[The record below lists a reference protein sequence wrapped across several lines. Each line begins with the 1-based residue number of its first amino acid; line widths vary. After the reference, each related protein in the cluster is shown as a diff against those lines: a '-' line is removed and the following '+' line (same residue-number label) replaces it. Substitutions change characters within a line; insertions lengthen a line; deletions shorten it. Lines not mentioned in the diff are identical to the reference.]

1 MTERSKDRL
10 GEGEVLLRKLRRLKL
25 RAAAVGKDDRAQL
38 LALMDDIESVR
49 RKLLRECALLEE
61 EFRVAAVRVTA
72 LSSYARVA
80 QASRRREH

>member
-1 MTERSKDRL
+1 MTELSKDRL
-10 GEGEVLLRKLRRLKL
+10 GEGEMLLRKLRRLKL
-25 RAAAVGKDDRAQL
+25 RAAAVGKDDRTQL